1 MRLPMSW
8 ELFLKDA
15 IDFSAFYSELNTLLK
30 NTEFITPQPE
40 LIFNVFHLVNPEDV
54 RCVLFGEDPY
64 PRRSSANGVAFWDAE
79 IKSWQDKTNGNSL
92 KNILKALLTAD
103 GLADYNTP
111 ITHCREIA
119 LERQLKSP
127 QELFQLWLSQGV
139 LLINTSL
146 TFAGPAQKKIHF
158 EFWRPFHRAV
168 IAALNKRAESP
179 YYILWGKKAQAW
191 ESTILQSID
200 KPDKIIKQ
208 GHPTFIHQ
216 FLQKENPHYSPFTE
230 IRNKTGQLWF

>member
-1 MRLPMSW
+1 MRLPEKW
-8 ELFLKDA
+8 EAFLKNA
-15 IDFSAFYSELNTLLK
+15 IDLSAFYPQLDSFVQK
-30 NTEFITPQPE
+30 AEFLTPHPE
-40 LIFNVFHLVNPEDV
+40 LIFNVFNRIAPGDV

-92 KNILKALLTAD
+92 KNILKALLVDD

-111 ITHCREIA
+111 IAQCREIA
-119 LERQLKSP
+119 LERRIKSP

-146 TFAGPAQKKIHF
+146 TFAGSSQKKAHF
-158 EFWRPFHRAV
+158 QFWQTFHQAV
-168 IAALNKRAESP
+168 IPALNHRAESP
-179 YYILWGKKAQAW
+179 FYILWGKKAQAW
-191 ESTILQSID
+191 TDTILQSID
-200 KPDKIIKQ
+200 DTEKIIRQ

-216 FLQKENPHYSPFTE
+216 FLKKEHPEYSPFTA
-230 IRNKTGQLWF
+230 IRDKTGLEWF